1 MSMEIDVVNLDLANC
16 DIQNKFKWDKR
27 SCAVVEWVLVYQ
39 NIASNHPPQCL
50 HRVCEL
56 HARVDIAL

>member
-1 MSMEIDVVNLDLANC
+1 MEIDVVNLDLANC
-16 DIQNKFKWDKR
+16 DIQNNFKWDKR

-56 HARVDIAL
+56 HAWVDIAL